1 MQYRLIECLCLSE
14 KFKFL
19 LFFLPRVIVRF
30 RIFAKT
36 FHANVIHRGAIR
48 KKCRDARQ
56 GKPKTVNNYNH
67 FTRHEKKMW
76 KVYPRGETI
85 C

>member
-1 MQYRLIECLCLSE
+1 MKCLCLSE
-14 KFKFL
+14 KVKFL

-48 KKCRDARQ
+48 KRCRDAWQ
-56 GKPKTVNNYNH
+56 GMANLKQQKNYNH

-85 C
+85 G